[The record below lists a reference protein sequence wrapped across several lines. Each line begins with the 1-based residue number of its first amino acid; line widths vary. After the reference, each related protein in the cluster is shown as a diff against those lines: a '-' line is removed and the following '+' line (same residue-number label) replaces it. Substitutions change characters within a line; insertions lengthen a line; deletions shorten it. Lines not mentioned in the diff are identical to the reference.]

1 MGIRELLGFGG
12 KPSQQPSPAPQGFE
26 AFTFGEVQRTTDYMH
41 EILGYIYR
49 TWYNGRYYEMP
60 FNPEKIYESQYL
72 SPYHSSAI
80 QLKVQLLCDLFLP
93 SKQLSLIEFNKFATN
108 ALIQGNAYLE
118 EIPSKQ
124 KGYAVGFISR
134 PAMYVRRFDE
144 DSYGLF
150 HAAKTDLEPINNK
163 VVHFMYHDIE
173 QDFYGKP
180 YYLAALAA
188 ANLNQK
194 ATHFRSLY
202 YDNGNHAGFILYL
215 NDPAHSLDDVKSLK
229 KALKESKGPGA
240 FRNLFFY
247 APKGKKDGMQV
258 IPVESAQAQDKFLD
272 IKNVSRDDIIAMHRI
287 PPNMIAVQSTNAG
300 GFGNITEAR
309 EALILNEIV
318 PVAKLLAAT
327 HPILAFRIPS

>member
-1 MGIRELLGFGG
+1 MG
-12 KPSQQPSPAPQGFE
+12 
-26 AFTFGEVQRTTDYMH
+26 
-41 EILGYIYR
+41 
-49 TWYNGRYYEMP
+49 NG
-60 FNPEKIYESQYL
+60 
-72 SPYHSSAI
+72 
-80 QLKVQLLCDLFLP
+80 
-93 SKQLSLIEFNKFATN
+93 
-108 ALIQGNAYLE
+108 YLE
-118 EIPSKQ
+118 EIPSRQ
-124 KGYAVGFISR
+124 KGYAVTYASR
-134 PAMYVRRFDE
+134 PAIHVRRIMGDKYG
-144 DSYGLF
+144 SYQQD
-150 HAAKTDLEPINNK
+150 KSDLEEIPNP

-215 NDPAHSLDDVKSLK
+215 NDPAHSLEDVKALK

-272 IKNVSRDDIIAMHRI
+272 IKNVSRDDIMAMHRI
-287 PPNMIAVQSTNAG
+287 PPNMMAVQSTNAG

-309 EALILNEIV
+309 DAMILNEIV
-318 PVAKLLAAT
+318 PIARLMQAT
-327 HPILAFRIPS
+327 HPILQFDLPTKSSKSPT